1 MLSIELKILICFVW
15 AFIVFFIT
23 ALIIGNKGKAKWFQQ
38 RELNIL
44 GLTAEVFLVKLYYL
58 GILKQERDMGLLL

>member
-23 ALIIGNKGKAKWFQQ
+23 ALIIG
-38 RELNIL
+38 
-44 GLTAEVFLVKLYYL
+44 
-58 GILKQERDMGLLL
+58 